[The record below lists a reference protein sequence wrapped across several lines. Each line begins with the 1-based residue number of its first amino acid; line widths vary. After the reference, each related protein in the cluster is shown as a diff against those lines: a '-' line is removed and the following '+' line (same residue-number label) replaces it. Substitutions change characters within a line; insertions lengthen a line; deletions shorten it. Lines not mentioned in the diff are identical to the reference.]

1 VDHYRARLSGVLGR
15 MAARIAPIR
24 PPRPWLTE
32 VNMTKFVADKAL
44 WLNADRSKVVEE
56 GSPDA
61 AFLLA
66 SKGKEIDAATAER
79 YGLGGKKTKAEDKAV
94 RGPKE

>member
-1 VDHYRARLSGVLGR
+1 MGKY
-15 MAARIAPIR
+15 
-24 PPRPWLTE
+24 T
-32 VNMTKFVADKAL
+32 TDKTL
-44 WLNADRSKVVEE
+44 WLNKDRTKVVEE
-56 GSPDA
+56 GSPEA